1 MEAKGLPE
9 LPSVTRSPVSTRR
22 SMGAGTRDAGAWSGA
37 QTRGG
42 FMEARNLTFPGG
54 LIVGA
59 GLMYLFDP
67 ERPKGKIAQTIWG
80 PGLQCIAGALGIAAV
95 AYGAS

>member
-1 MEAKGLPE
+1 
-9 LPSVTRSPVSTRR
+9 
-22 SMGAGTRDAGAWSGA
+22 
-37 QTRGG
+37 
-42 FMEARNLTFPGG
+42 MEARNLTFPGG

-95 AYGAS
+95 AYGASLFARRGGKDPSTSTASDIDMPNYAWLR